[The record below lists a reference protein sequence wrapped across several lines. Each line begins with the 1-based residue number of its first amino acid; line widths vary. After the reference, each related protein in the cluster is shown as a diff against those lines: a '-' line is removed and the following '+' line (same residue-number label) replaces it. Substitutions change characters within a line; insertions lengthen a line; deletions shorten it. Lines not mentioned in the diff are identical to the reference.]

1 VAGRACFFA
10 AGLGL
15 VLRLGPDE
23 LDLEGLLERE
33 GESLSER
40 SEELDLSL
48 DESARLACLMGLRG
62 PEELDLE
69 GLSERDLESSESD
82 LSELLDGFRAAGRLA
97 GGREL
102 SEFDLSESEREREE
116 PERERERDL
125 DLDEREPDLE
135 RERDERES
143 LSLFERDLL
152 DFLLLLSSSLLVL
165 ASRSRWGGKTERGL
179 ALAASMASRFFRFCA
194 RTTKIGMRIIAAT
207 PIAEPTTITA
217 MITPSAVA
225 DTTHWLFSHTTVLL
239 YALLHS
245 ALLEQALHAPSLEQ
259 RGVVASKVWH
269 SNEVSQ
275 ARHALA
281 SEQKGAVSGHVL
293 VSSLVQVCA
302 VVGIMATQAKISIK
316 TVTRSIIFKL
326 IVKYPQNYVNLDR
339 SG

>member
-165 ASRSRWGGKTERGL
+165 ASRSR
-179 ALAASMASRFFRFCA
+179 
-194 RTTKIGMRIIAAT
+194 
-207 PIAEPTTITA
+207 
-217 MITPSAVA
+217 
-225 DTTHWLFSHTTVLL
+225 
-239 YALLHS
+239 
-245 ALLEQALHAPSLEQ
+245 
-259 RGVVASKVWH
+259 
-269 SNEVSQ
+269 
-275 ARHALA
+275 
-281 SEQKGAVSGHVL
+281 
-293 VSSLVQVCA
+293 
-302 VVGIMATQAKISIK
+302 
-316 TVTRSIIFKL
+316 
-326 IVKYPQNYVNLDR
+326 
-339 SG
+339 